1 MKTALLAAGL
11 VALALPVAAKSP
23 PKQPKECG
31 ALPGAFEGVGFV
43 GDGDTINVVGMR
55 PGVRLWG
62 LNAAELR
69 DRQHAETMPG
79 MKARAL
85 VADLLTS
92 ADNKVRCEPIEW
104 DSYCRIVATCL
115 TGDGTDLTMASLKA
129 GLSYGFYLAKHPQ
142 LVDTAL
148 AYARAETEA
157 RRERRGLW
165 PIWMGEK

>member
-1 MKTALLAAGL
+1 MKTALLTACL
-11 VALALPVAAKSP
+11 VALALPVAARSP

-31 ALPGAFEGVGFV
+31 ALPATFEGVAFV
-43 GDGDTINVVGMR
+43 DDGDTINVIGLR

-69 DRQHAETMPG
+69 DRQRAETMAG

-85 VADLLTS
+85 VADLLAA

-104 DSYCRIVATCL
+104 DKYCRVVATCL
-115 TGDGTDLTMASLKA
+115 TGTGVDLTLATLKA
-129 GLSYGFYLAKHPQ
+129 GLAYGFYLSKHPQ
-142 LVDTAL
+142 LVETAL
-148 AYARAETEA
+148 AYDRAETEA

-165 PIWMGEK
+165 PLWMGER